1 MAKRVSG
8 ALTEREQAELDGLLT
23 ADKEVAQQQQLLEK
37 VSFNSVGKLTPGQKE
52 GMLDRIM
59 GNIAMDEVTVPVPE
73 NARPWRRYLLLAGMC
88 VLLMMITGISGYMT
102 GWLGGRKDSVA
113 EWSTVQ
119 TKPGSKSRVT
129 LPDGTLVV
137 LNAGS
142 VLSYPNDFGQKK
154 REVQLTGEGY
164 FDVVKIAEHPF
175 VIHTP
180 TIDVKVLGTTFN
192 VRAYGDESHT
202 EAALIS
208 GGIEITVN
216 DERKQRITLSPHQ
229 KLLVANAII
238 KPDMKHQ
245 EAIGEKDKG
254 KNGAAA
260 GGNSKSLIVLETIE
274 PDKKDSTIQETAWID
289 NRFVY
294 RNENFS
300 QLIKRIERWYDI
312 IVECNNQQLLNS
324 PFTGNVQQESLE
336 QLLKVL
342 QQTKHF
348 EYNISARKVVIH

>member
-1 MAKRVSG
+1 MAKRMSG
-8 ALTEREQAELDGLLT
+8 ALTEREQAELEGLLA

-37 VSFNSVGKLTPGQKE
+37 VSFNSIGKFTPDQKE

-59 GNIAMDEVTVPVPE
+59 GNIAIEEVTTPVQ
-73 NARPWRRYLLLAGMC
+73 ATGHYHRRYLLLGSIC
-88 VLLMMITGISGYMT
+88 VLLVVTGVLGYVS
-102 GWLGGRKDSVA
+102 GWLGGRKESVA

-164 FDVVKIAEHPF
+164 FDVVKMADHPF

-202 EAALIS
+202 ETALIS
-208 GGIEITVN
+208 GGVEVTVN
-216 DERKQRITLSPHQ
+216 DERRQRITLSPHQ

-238 KPDMKHQ
+238 RPDLKHP
-245 EAIGEKDKG
+245 EAAREKDKDKYG
-254 KNGAAA
+254 AA
-260 GGNSKSLIVLETIE
+260 GGNSKSLIILEQIE
-274 PDKKDSTIQETAWID
+274 PDRKESTIQETAWID
-289 NRFVY
+289 NKFVY
-294 RNENFS
+294 RNESFS

-312 IVECNNQQLLNS
+312 TVECNNQQLLNS

>member
-8 ALTEREQAELDGLLT
+8 ALTEQEQAELDSLLA

-37 VSFNSVGKLTPGQKE
+37 VAFNSAGKFTADQKE

-59 GNIAMDEVTVPVPE
+59 GNIAMEETATPIQE
-73 NARPWRRYLLLAGMC
+73 TGHRRWRYRLLAGIG
-88 VLLMMITGISGYMT
+88 VLLVAGVWSYMT
-102 GWLGGRKDSVA
+102 GWPWSGKESIA

-164 FDVVKIAEHPF
+164 FDVVKMAEYPF

-192 VRAYGDESHT
+192 VRAYGDEAHT
-202 EAALIS
+202 ETTLIS
-208 GGIEITVN
+208 GGVEVTVH
-216 DERKQRITLSPHQ
+216 DERRQRITLSPHE
-229 KLLVANAII
+229 KLLVANAIV
-238 KPDMKHQ
+238 KQ
-245 EAIGEKDKG
+245 ELKEPETTGEKDKA
-254 KNGAAA
+254 GAITAD
-260 GGNSKSLIVLETIE
+260 NSKSLIILEKIE
-274 PDKKDSTIQETAWID
+274 PDRKDSTIQETAWID
-289 NRFVY
+289 NKFVY
-294 RNENFS
+294 RSESFS
-300 QLIKRIERWYDI
+300 QLIKRIARWYDI
-312 IVECNNQQLLNS
+312 TVECDNQELLNS

-348 EYNISARKVVIH
+348 EYSISARKVVIH

>member
-8 ALTEREQAELDGLLT
+8 ALTEREQAELDGLLA

-37 VSFNSVGKLTPGQKE
+37 VSFNSEGKFTPDQKE
-52 GMLDRIM
+52 GMLDQIM
-59 GNIAMDEVTVPVPE
+59 GNIAMEEATVPVPE
-73 NARPWRRYLLLAGMC
+73 NGRPRRRYLLLSGIC
-88 VLLMMITGISGYMT
+88 VLLMITGVSGYVT
-102 GWLGGRKDSVA
+102 GWWGGRKERVV

-164 FDVVKIAEHPF
+164 FDVVKMAEHPF
-175 VIHTP
+175 IIHTP

-192 VRAYGDESHT
+192 VRAYGDELHT
-202 EAALIS
+202 ETALIS
-208 GGIEITVN
+208 GGVEVTVH

-238 KPDMKHQ
+238 RPDAKQ
-245 EAIGEKDKG
+245 AEIAGGKG
-254 KNGAAA
+254 K
-260 GGNSKSLIVLETIE
+260 GGVPAESNSKSLIILEEIE
-274 PDKKDSTIQETAWID
+274 PDRKDSTIQETAWID
-289 NRFVY
+289 NKFVY
-294 RNENFS
+294 RNEKFS

-312 IVECNNQQLLNS
+312 TVECDNQQLLNS

-348 EYNISARKVVIH
+348 EYSISTRKLVIH